1 MYLLFWF
8 WYWSKSVFLWWCTRM
23 NIVGCVLHGHTFR
36 VFPVATT
43 GQALCICF
51 TFRML
56 GLSLTAIYLFK
67 KKQNLSLKQKK
78 YYFQIEGLNVTF

>member
-1 MYLLFWF
+1 
-8 WYWSKSVFLWWCTRM
+8 M

-78 YYFQIEGLNVTF
+78 YHFQIEGLNVTF

>member
-1 MYLLFWF
+1 
-8 WYWSKSVFLWWCTRM
+8 M

-43 GQALCICF
+43 GQALCTCF